1 MTKVPDRHYLDY
13 SISATEQAAIHDLVQ
28 RVTTQPDIT
37 SGPIAAE
44 KKRNEIGLAIKL
56 GKRPETDQ
64 HEAER
69 KSSQTSHRQRFI

>member
-1 MTKVPDRHYLDY
+1 MVKVPDRHYLDY
-13 SISATEQAAIHDLVQ
+13 SISATEQASIHDLVQ
-28 RVTTQPDIT
+28 RVTTQPDIM

-69 KSSQTSHRQRFI
+69 KSKQIHTRRFV